1 MSKVLVIQGAGMNM
15 RGKSQVEIFGSATL
29 EEIDEQIKGY
39 AEGMGIDVELFH
51 SNIEGE
57 VVNAL
62 YDAHDRDFDACLIN
76 PAGYTTVAGP
86 LRSAITQVKFPGVRG
101 ARIQPH
107 GPRHRF
113 PGAAGLQG
121 RSLRLRRLRLPPGPG
136 SRTAANR
143 LVRCM
148 TNPSP
153 KSPLP
158 PGEGQGEG
166 VPPRNT
172 GFQTNGGMANPL
184 PLRGRV
190 RVGVKWQC
198 RGAIQG

>member
-39 AEGMGIDVELFH
+39 AEGLGIDVELFH

-86 LRSAITQVKFPGVRG
+86 LRSAITQVKFPVYEVHVSNPTSRGTVSQVLPVCKGAVYGCGVYG
-101 ARIQPH
+101 Y
-107 GPRHRF
+107 
-113 PGAAGLQG
+113 
-121 RSLRLRRLRLPPGPG
+121 RLALEAVQQLSG
-136 SRTAANR
+136 
-143 LVRCM
+143 
-148 TNPSP
+148 
-153 KSPLP
+153 
-158 PGEGQGEG
+158 
-166 VPPRNT
+166 
-172 GFQTNGGMANPL
+172 
-184 PLRGRV
+184 
-190 RVGVKWQC
+190 
-198 RGAIQG
+198 